1 MKNDA
6 DRPSSEEAQTR
17 AAPKRLTHIQS
28 HKVCTW
34 IESKKEFLEKT
45 TESYDNLAKVCAQ
58 HTKTPI
64 TTLTFREMVKD
75 LGIVKGSKAPKE
87 APKPKGGKVWRR
99 IGEQAKQIEDLTQQ
113 VVYLRRQ
120 LEGKLES
127 VLVHLELEIVQ
138 TADSGKYVCRDTKR

>member
-1 MKNDA
+1 MKMSDDEYTPNNE
-6 DRPSSEEAQTR
+6 SEETKSR
-17 AAPKRLTHIQS
+17 AVPKRLTHIQS
-28 HKVCTW
+28 HKVYTW

-99 IGEQAKQIEDLTQQ
+99 ISEQSKIIEDLEARVATLERLVGQDAADN
-113 VVYLRRQ
+113 VNAGFPKPSDAPHERQ
-120 LEGKLES
+120 
-127 VLVHLELEIVQ
+127 
-138 TADSGKYVCRDTKR
+138 D